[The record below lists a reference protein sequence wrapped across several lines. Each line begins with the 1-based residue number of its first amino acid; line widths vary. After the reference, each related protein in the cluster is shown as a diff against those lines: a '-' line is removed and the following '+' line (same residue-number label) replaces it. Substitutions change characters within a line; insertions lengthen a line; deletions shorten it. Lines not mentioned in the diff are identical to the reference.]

1 MVVPQSWAVWCV
13 SAVVISLVSI
23 AVRWC
28 FHRSRY
34 FQLGERVPGPAGVPL
49 LGNTLQLVARRED
62 ILRYFKELRDRY
74 GAVVRLWIGPILCVC
89 VTDPKDI
96 AVILSSSKTLNKPM
110 FYKTLKVLFGDSLLT
125 AESEDWKRYRNIL
138 DPAFRN
144 HIIDSYVSTFHEK
157 SQRLADL
164 LEEHSAGEPINAADH
179 IMPCAL
185 EMLSETSLSV
195 PMDIQGKNHI
205 HSAVENFPKVAE
217 MASFVFF
224 TPWLWFRWTFKC
236 HRIYYNMIALVTP
249 IRNFVTRI
257 VNEKLD
263 SYLHLK
269 NKDTHNQKDINK
281 PKKLGFLDQIVS
293 TLVENPELLNEEEL
307 KDQTMFVI
315 GAGTDT
321 TAYTVATTLMLLGL
335 HQDVQRK
342 VLQEQEIIFGED
354 MSRSVTA
361 NDLKEM
367 VYLEQVINETM
378 RLYPVVPLVARR
390 ADEDVRVN
398 SYTFPAGT
406 IFVFPIYLVHR
417 ESDYFPNP
425 DAFDPDRF
433 SSENSASRP
442 ASSFIPFTYGRKTC
456 IGKRYAYIAMKT
468 MLSVLLRRY
477 EVLECGS
484 REYME
489 CFGYNFFLKFQT
501 GHKVKLGPRM
511 K

>member
-1 MVVPQSWAVWCV
+1 MEVPQSWAVWCV

-49 LGNTLQLVARRED
+49 LGNTLQVVARRED

-74 GAVVRLWIGPILCVC
+74 GAMVRLWIGPIICVC

-96 AVILSSSKTLNKPM
+96 AVIFNSSKTLNKPM
-110 FYKTLKVLFGDSLLT
+110 FYKTLNVVFGNSVLT
-125 AESEDWKRYRNIL
+125 AESEDWKRYRKIL

-144 HIIDSYVSTFHEK
+144 QIVDSYVSTFHEK

-164 LEEHSAGEPINAADH
+164 LEEHSVGEPINMADYSR
-179 IMPCAL
+179 PCTL
-185 EMLSETSLSV
+185 KMISETSLGL
-195 PMDIQGKNHI
+195 PMEIQGKNHT
-205 HSAVENFPKVAE
+205 HCAVENFPKITE
-217 MASFVFF
+217 MDSFVFI
-224 TPWLWFRWTFKC
+224 TPWLWLSWTLKC

-249 IRNFVTRI
+249 IRSFVNLI
-257 VNEKLD
+257 VKDKLD
-263 SYLHLK
+263 LYLHLK
-269 NKDTHNQKDINK
+269 NNVTHNQKDIDT
-281 PKKLGFLDQIVS
+281 PKHLRFLEQMVS
-293 TLVENPELLNEEEL
+293 TLVENPKILNLEEL
-307 KDQTMFVI
+307 KDQTMLVI
-315 GAGTDT
+315 AAGTDS

-342 VLQEQEIIFGED
+342 VFQEQEIIFGED

-361 NDLKEM
+361 EDLKQM

-390 ADEDVRVN
+390 ADEDVHVN

-406 IFVFPIYLVHR
+406 IFVIPIYLVHR

-425 DAFDPDRF
+425 DAFNPGRF
-433 SSENSASRP
+433 SRENSASRP

-456 IGKRYAYIAMKT
+456 IGKRYAYTAMKT

-489 CFGYNFFLKFQT
+489 SFGYNFFLNFQT

>member
-49 LGNTLQLVARRED
+49 LGNTWQVVARRED
-62 ILRYFKELRDRY
+62 ILRYLKEMRERY
-74 GAVVRLWIGPILCVC
+74 GAVARLWFGPVLFVGF
-89 VTDPKDI
+89 TDPKEI

-110 FYKTLKVLFGDSLLT
+110 FYKTLNFVFGNSLLT
-125 AESEDWKRYRNIL
+125 AESEDWKRYRKIL

-164 LEEHSAGEPINAADH
+164 LEEHSAGEPINMADH

-185 EMLSETSLSV
+185 EMLSETSLGV

-205 HSAVENFPKVAE
+205 HSAVENFPKLLE
-217 MASFVFF
+217 MASYVFI
-224 TPWLWFRWTFKC
+224 TPWLWFKWTLKC
-236 HRIYYNMIALVTP
+236 YLIYYNNTALVTP
-249 IRNFVTRI
+249 IRSFVTSI
-257 VNEKLD
+257 VKD
-263 SYLHLK
+263 KMDFFLHSK
-269 NKDTHNQKDINK
+269 NKVTLDLKDIDT
-281 PKKLGFLDQIVS
+281 PKQLGFLEQIVS

-307 KDQTMFVI
+307 KDQAMFVI
-315 GAGTDT
+315 ASGTDT

-361 NDLKEM
+361 KDLKEM

-378 RLYPVVPLVARR
+378 RLYPVIPLVARR

-406 IFVFPIYLVHR
+406 IFVIPIYLVHR

-484 REYME
+484 REYIE
-489 CFGYNFFLKFQT
+489 CFKYNFFFKFQT